1 LTRQRHS
8 AIVAATMDL
17 PTLLTFT
24 IAAFALAA
32 TPGPDMLL
40 VMTRSVAQGRMAGL
54 VTLAGIT
61 VGCYFHA
68 LVAGFSLSGVLL
80 MAPVM
85 FEIIR
90 WAGAAYLLYLAVQA
104 FRGAGGFQPPR
115 PGAPA
120 LPLLKLFRQGLLTNM
135 LNPKVAL
142 FFLALFPQFMQPDP
156 DTAVWQALL
165 LACVLSGAGFIVNGS
180 IALVAGRLGEW
191 LSARPA
197 FVRWQNRLLGGV
209 FAAMALRLAFDR
221 R

>member
-1 LTRQRHS
+1 MMD
-8 AIVAATMDL
+8 AA
-17 PTLLTFT
+17 TLLTFAA
-24 IAAFALAA
+24 AAFALAI

-40 VMTRSVAQGRMAGL
+40 VMTRSVAQGRVAGL

-61 VGCYFHA
+61 AGCFFHA

-80 MAPVM
+80 VAPVM

-90 WAGAAYLLYLAVQA
+90 WAGAAYLLWLGIQA
-104 FRGAGGFQPPR
+104 FRGAGGFRPPR
-115 PGAPA
+115 AGAPR
-120 LPLLKLFRQGLLTNM
+120 LPMAALFRQGLLTNI

-156 DTAVWQALL
+156 QTAVWQALL
-165 LACVLSGAGFIVNGS
+165 LACVLSTAGGLVNGG

-191 LSARPA
+191 LAQRPG
-197 FVRWQNRLLGGV
+197 FVRWQNRLLGCV
-209 FAAMALRLAFDR
+209 FAALALRLAFDR

>member
-1 LTRQRHS
+1 MTRQRHS

-40 VMTRSVAQGRMAGL
+40 VMTRSVAQGRTAGL

>member
-1 LTRQRHS
+1 M
-8 AIVAATMDL
+8 MDL
-17 PTLLTFT
+17 ATLLTFAA
-24 IAAFALAA
+24 AAFALAI

-40 VMTRSVAQGRMAGL
+40 VMTRSVAQGRVAGL

-61 VGCYFHA
+61 LGCFGHA

-80 MAPVM
+80 VAPVM

-90 WAGAAYLLYLAVQA
+90 WAGAAYLLWLGVQA
-104 FRGAGGFQPPR
+104 LRGAGGFRPPQ
-115 PGAPA
+115 PGAPR
-120 LPLLKLFRQGLLTNM
+120 LPLGSLFRQGLLTNL

-156 DTAVWQALL
+156 DTAVAQALL
-165 LACVLSGAGFIVNGS
+165 LACVLSAAGALVNGS

-191 LSARPA
+191 LAARPG

-209 FAAMALRLAFDR
+209 FAAMALRLAFDAR